1 MEGWVRGRARGEL
14 NERNTERD
22 NRYIR
27 EYSPAALDE
36 ICQTT
41 GGSQF
46 VLVRVLKDC
55 AERAV

>member
-1 MEGWVRGRARGEL
+1 MEGPEGSEREREREGEK
-14 NERNTERD
+14 D

-27 EYSPAALDE
+27 GYSPAALDE

-46 VLVRVLKDC
+46 VLVRVSTTLK
-55 AERAV
+55 EP